1 VKTTR
6 IRDTAVHVTEMGL
19 GTAQLG
25 DLYVQLDQRDAD
37 EIVDAAWGHGIRHFD
52 TAPHYGLGLS
62 EHRLGRALRG
72 RDDAIVSTKVGR
84 LIVGGGA
91 HARREWDLS
100 GEGVARSLVASL
112 RRLERV
118 HVDIAFVHDP
128 DDDDRVDEAIRTAVP
143 ALQRLRDTGDLGA
156 IGVGT
161 KDLPTLLRFVRECD
175 IDVVMVAGRLT
186 LLDHSAL
193 ADLVPECAARGI
205 AIISAGI
212 FNSGLLAMDRPDPA
226 SHFEYAAPPAA
237 VLERARE
244 LAAIAD
250 RHGYTL
256 PEAAVTYAREP
267 APPVASIVVGAD
279 SAAQVARNAALLR
292 ADGDVAGLRAEVEA
306 TAAIRSETNQR

>member
-1 VKTTR
+1 MKTTR
-6 IRDTAVHVTEMGL
+6 IHDTAVYVTEMGL

-25 DLYVQLDQRDAD
+25 NLYVPLEQRDAD

-62 EHRLGRALRG
+62 ERRLGRALRG
-72 RDDAIVSTKVGR
+72 RADAIVSTKVGR
-84 LIVGGGA
+84 LIVGEGA

-112 RRLERV
+112 RRLERG
-118 HVDIAFVHDP
+118 HVDIAFIHDP
-128 DDDDRVDEAIRTAVP
+128 DDDDRVDEAIGAAVP
-143 ALQRLRDTGDLGA
+143 ALQRLRETGDLGA

-193 ADLVPECAARGI
+193 AELVPECAARGI
-205 AIISAGI
+205 AIVGAGV
-212 FNSGLLAMDRPDPA
+212 FNSGVLATDVPDPA
-226 SHFEYAAPPAA
+226 SHFEYSPPPAT

-244 LAAIAD
+244 LAAIAAL
-250 RHGYTL
+250 HGYTL
-256 PEAAVTYAREP
+256 PEAAIAFARQP

-279 SAAQVARNAALLR
+279 SAAQVTRNVALLL
-292 ADGDVAGLRAEVEA
+292 ADGDAAGLRAEVEA
-306 TAAIRSETNQR
+306 TAARIQ